1 MPVATT
7 QKEAQLVRT
16 YSLLSSSSKPPTYS
30 DRISPTLVSATSES
44 LYTHH
49 ESGAASLLPDMGQ
62 ITNMPTNSNND
73 NAGHFFST
81 HSPPVLNLSPNL
93 SPVEHQ
99 RTSPGYDL
107 RETARRRS
115 IQGKSVVNWYLISV
129 KLMWSCARQGWGRSM
144 LLTIKKN
151 IILVSKFALLM
162 IIIVSF

>member
-7 QKEAQLVRT
+7 QKEAQLART

-115 IQGKSVVNWYLISV
+115 IQGKSIVN
-129 KLMWSCARQGWGRSM
+129 
-144 LLTIKKN
+144 
-151 IILVSKFALLM
+151 
-162 IIIVSF
+162 